1 MTGATRDAQGEVA
14 FRPVL
19 MADVPMLTRWLGEP
33 HVRRFYQKAPI
44 TRDEVAAEYSPM
56 IRGETPDIVHLAL
69 TDGAPFGYIQ
79 CYRNADYPDWADV
92 IDVRDGISVDF
103 FVGEPR
109 CLGQGFGRLLLGG
122 FLQRIAF
129 LHFAAETQA
138 TTAHEPANTAAL
150 RCSQSVG
157 FRFVREFLEDGAPM
171 LLHAMER
178 DRICDWRCDSCG

>member
-1 MTGATRDAQGEVA
+1 MTGATGNASGDVA

-44 TRDEVAAEYSPM
+44 TRDEVAAEYGPT

-69 TDGAPFGYIQ
+69 SNGAPFGYIQ

-92 IDVRDGISVDF
+92 IDVHDGISVDF

-109 CLGQGFGRLLLGG
+109 CLGQGFGRVLLGG

-129 LHFAAETQA
+129 PHFRGRAAGDNGARAGQHRRRA
-138 TTAHEPANTAAL
+138 LLAIGRLPLRARVFGGRRPDAAA
-150 RCSQSVG
+150 R
-157 FRFVREFLEDGAPM
+157 DGARPD
-171 LLHAMER
+171 LRLAL
-178 DRICDWRCDSCG
+178 